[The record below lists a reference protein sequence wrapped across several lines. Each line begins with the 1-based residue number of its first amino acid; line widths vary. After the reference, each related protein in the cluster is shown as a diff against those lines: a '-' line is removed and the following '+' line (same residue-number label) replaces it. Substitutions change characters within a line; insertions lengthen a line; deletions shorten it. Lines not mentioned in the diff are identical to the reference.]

1 MYCKKCGSQIND
13 KAKFCPKCGTQFTK
27 RIADMKK
34 KKRHRITALL
44 TSFVLLIGACG
55 GVFVFKDEIFDLF
68 SSEKQFDENN
78 VGEIYFQEID
88 EEHVAETENGT
99 MYADNEILVVAV
111 DGTSYSKVE
120 KLAEDY
126 DAEIVGWIEQAGD
139 HQWLLSDTYTLDEL
153 EDLAEELEHEKIID
167 SASVNGIFEMSED
180 TVESRDGFYYGE
192 EWQSD
197 LQDFNDYEGKS
208 WGIEAIETLG
218 AWDLLASNDDT
229 NPVRVGLFDFSF
241 DVNHNDL
248 GFVETFY
255 NGGFDAN
262 DTSTTNSH
270 GTHVAGTMAV
280 KTVDNTGICGVY
292 PYGGGNLYWVS
303 SSGVYN
309 YSENKLSDIAYK
321 CAFAELIFRNVQ
333 IINVSLGFGYYKAF
347 ADYDKVLNYLNN
359 HDFSEEEAQAAELA
373 EFFNRLLIK
382 GYDFVIVNS
391 AGNDSDS
398 SIGHLE
404 SRYNSPLSMIDEKTY
419 PDVYDRII
427 VVGSVNADFEI
438 SSFSNTGERVDVFA
452 PGESI
457 YSTVINS
464 RYQGGWEG
472 TSMAAPHVSGVAAC
486 VWAANND
493 LTGAEVKKIICSSK
507 SLRCTSCNMIDAYFA
522 ISKALGIETEG
533 TEETDATV
541 ENGGILGWVVN
552 VEDEDTK
559 IEGAEVTVTNVDTG
573 EAESTV
579 TDSAGHFELI
589 LPEGQYTLT
598 VTAEG
603 YVDYIWQDGNDF
615 QNPIEVKNEGV
626 NYLDGWIKM
635 TPEVTTPDIVQVVLD
650 NEELWLESLNDEYH
664 DENSVEFYD
673 NYCLFQDMDIDGNVE
688 FIVGG
693 DVTGIHA
700 HSFHV
705 YKYINNELIECL
717 EYTDSHST
725 LCFWDY
731 INHEPTY
738 DGFLCKLYKN
748 NDTGEFIYVSPG
760 EDGIASESYYILDEL
775 EFLSNNTFKWN
786 TIVEYVITYTSDP
799 ATESFYSGDYPD
811 QVNISL
817 SEFLN
822 IYDAHF
828 ANMTPYRTTMQAIPC
843 SEISSDRDG
852 YYDSMSDEEKLVVL
866 TESYNAWSYTEDNS
880 IKRPLADVIDELRDK
895 VEAMPTSGWKDAY
908 AEFLLNKEYEQYGTW
923 SDMSSPQFM
932 TIYIDDDNIPE
943 LVISYSSAHATGVL
957 IVTYVDGK
965 ATPLEGIGYNGGA
978 YYGWG
983 SYGGIYYTEKAK
995 GKFMEFKLLWDGK
1008 LWRCN
1013 LYFK

>member
-44 TSFVLLIGACG
+44 TSLVLLIGACG
-55 GVFVFKDEIFDLF
+55 GVFVFQDEILDLF

-88 EEHVAETENGT
+88 EEHIAETENGT

-126 DAEIVGWIEQAGD
+126 DAEIVGWIEQTGD
-139 HQWLLSDTYTLDEL
+139 YQWLLSDTYTMDEL

-229 NPVRVGLFDFSF
+229 NPVRVGLFDISF
-241 DVNHNDL
+241 DVNHEDL

-270 GTHVAGTMAV
+270 GTHVAGTMAA

-292 PYGGGNLYWVS
+292 PYGDGNLYGVS
-303 SSGVYN
+303 LNGIYN
-309 YSENKLSDIAYK
+309 YSENNLSCIAFK

-333 IINVSLGFGYYKAF
+333 IINVSLGVNYYEDF
-347 ADYDKVLNYLNN
+347 ADKDEDENIIEVHYDKVLNYLNN

-382 GYDFVIVNS
+382 GYDFVIVS
-391 AGNDSDS
+391 AAGNDSDS

-404 SRYNSPLSMIDEKTY
+404 SRYSSPLNMIDEETY

-427 VVGSVNADFEI
+427 VVGSIGKASDYSSALYDQTSDIIQGDLYNAYAI
-438 SSFSNTGERVDVFA
+438 SDFSNAGERVDVFA
-452 PGESI
+452 PGENI
-457 YSTVINS
+457 FSTVVNS
-464 RYQGGWEG
+464 QYENNGWSG
-472 TSMAAPHVSGVAAC
+472 TSMAAPHVSGTAAC

-493 LTGAEVKKIICSSK
+493 LTGAEVKAIVCETANELVYLPGSSYYETGYK
-507 SLRCTSCNMIDAYFA
+507 LVNAKEA
-522 ISKALGIETEG
+522 VSKALGIETEG

-573 EAESTV
+573 EVESTV
-579 TDSAGHFELI
+579 TDSEGHFELI

-603 YVDYIWQDGNDF
+603 YVDYIWPDGNDF

-626 NYLDGWIKM
+626 NYLDDWIKM
-635 TPEVTTPDIVQVVLD
+635 TPEVTTPDIVQAVLE
-650 NEELWLESLNDEYH
+650 NTELITEILTERQEAESNIEFVDGIH
-664 DENSVEFYD
+664 GENQIW
-673 NYCLFQDMDIDGNVE
+673 FQDMDMDGDVE
-688 FIVGG
+688 FIVRLNGFPDGG
-693 DVTGIHA
+693 DRPYLIFDIDDNGNLYNATAVTDYGYCEA
-700 HSFHV
+700 YNVSFCDDSDASLWYDKTKGEYCYLLPDHGFSV
-705 YKYINNELIECL
+705 VLGNLYYL
-717 EYTDSHST
+717 E
-725 LCFWDY
+725 
-731 INHEPTY
+731 
-738 DGFLCKLYKN
+738 
-748 NDTGEFIYVSPG
+748 
-760 EDGIASESYYILDEL
+760 LDENGYSQS
-775 EFLSNNTFKWN
+775 EILSIYDEDIPGKACH
-786 TIVEYVITYTSDP
+786 IE
-799 ATESFYSGDYPD
+799 GDYD
-811 QVNISL
+811 NWIS
-817 SEFLN
+817 
-822 IYDAHF
+822 
-828 ANMTPYRTTMQAIPC
+828 
-843 SEISSDRDG
+843 
-852 YYDSMSDEEKLVVL
+852 
-866 TESYNAWSYTEDNS
+866 
-880 IKRPLADVIDELRDK
+880 
-895 VEAMPTSGWKDAY
+895 
-908 AEFLLNKEYEQYGTW
+908 
-923 SDMSSPQFM
+923 
-932 TIYIDDDNIPE
+932 
-943 LVISYSSAHATGVL
+943 
-957 IVTYVDGK
+957 
-965 ATPLEGIGYNGGA
+965 
-978 YYGWG
+978 
-983 SYGGIYYTEKAK
+983 
-995 GKFMEFKLLWDGK
+995 
-1008 LWRCN
+1008 
-1013 LYFK
+1013 